1 MLYIKFIELVIVY
14 YAGRM
19 KKVENFKKVL
29 IYQIC
34 VPAVPV
40 NLFPVPNKFSCCF
53 PSTCVNGK
61 PTRRAL
67 LFTYQILQVI
77 KELNKELEKPKSVKP
92 RT

>member
-40 NLFPVPNKFSCCF
+40 NLFPVPNKFSCCSIDLRKRKTN
-53 PSTCVNGK
+53 PESASLHIPNIASYKG
-61 PTRRAL
+61 
-67 LFTYQILQVI
+67 I
-77 KELNKELEKPKSVKP
+77 E
-92 RT
+92 